1 MNTSQISERCVDS
14 SKALFVTIASW
25 LGVHPA
31 LPLIA
36 AIGMIAGGLAG
47 AVATVLFSQA
57 LRERKVRTIHVDA
70 VPTDEYDGG
79 SNQR

>member
-14 SKALFVTIASW
+14 SKALLVTIASW

-36 AIGMIAGGLAG
+36 AIGVIAGGLAG
-47 AVATVLFSQA
+47 AVVTVVFSQV
-57 LRERKVRTIHVDA
+57 LRERKVRSIHVDA
-70 VPTDEYDGG
+70 IPTDEYGDG
-79 SNQR
+79 SDYR